1 MASKETFLMVSL
13 SEDKAK
19 ELAQVISND
28 TCRKILDALTEGDY
42 SESDLSTKLSVPIS
56 TVHYNLQQ
64 LMKGGLVIVEE
75 FHYSEKG
82 KEINHYKLANK
93 YIIIAPKKVTGL
105 KGKLRKILP
114 SLGVVLGVAAVMQIA
129 KSFFSGAGASMSKV
143 ASMDMISNAAPDFAV
158 KGGEILNEASPQLM
172 DSAVGATSVVSN
184 ASGAVTQ
191 TVPTSIQYIVQSNM
205 WQYAALWFLIGGIV
219 AILVYL
225 VIDMKH
231 NK

>member
-1 MASKETFLMVSL
+1 
-13 SEDKAK
+13 
-19 ELAQVISND
+19 
-28 TCRKILDALTEGDY
+28 
-42 SESDLSTKLSVPIS
+42 
-56 TVHYNLQQ
+56 
-64 LMKGGLVIVEE
+64 MKGGLVIVEE